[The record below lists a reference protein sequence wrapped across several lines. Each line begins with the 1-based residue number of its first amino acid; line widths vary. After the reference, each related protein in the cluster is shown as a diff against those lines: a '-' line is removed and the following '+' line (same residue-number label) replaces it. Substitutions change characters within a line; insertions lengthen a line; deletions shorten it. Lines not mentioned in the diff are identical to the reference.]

1 MSRKTII
8 WTLPLVLLLLSW
20 SHNPIDNTKKSV
32 DEIKTAN
39 QLIQLVNV
47 HRESLGKSKLIRNS
61 LADQLA
67 AEHVNYMISKK
78 DVNNDN
84 FEVRWEALEQQANAK
99 EITENVG
106 MDISAEK
113 AMNAYLSQVWLR
125 ANVEGD
131 FTHTGIAV
139 KKDEKGNYFYL
150 QIFYNK

>member
-1 MSRKTII
+1 MSRKTIF
-8 WTLPLVLLLLSW
+8 WTLPLILLLLSW
-20 SHNPIDNTKKSV
+20 SHNPIDSTKSV

-39 QLIQLVNV
+39 QLIQLVND

-67 AEHVNYMISKK
+67 TEHVNYMISKK

-84 FEVRWEALEQQANAK
+84 YEIRWEALEQQANAN

-106 MDISAEK
+106 FDVSAEK
-113 AMNAYLSQVWLR
+113 AMNAYLTRVWLR

-150 QIFYNK
+150 QIFYR

>member
-106 MDISAEK
+106 LDISAEK
-113 AMNAYLSQVWLR
+113 AMNAYLSRVWLR

-139 KKDEKGNYFYL
+139 KKDENGNYYYL

>member
-1 MSRKTII
+1 MSRKTIF
-8 WTLPLVLLLLSW
+8 WTLPLIMLLLSW
-20 SHNPIDNTKKSV
+20 SHNPIDSTNSV
-32 DEIKTAN
+32 DETKTAN
-39 QLIQLVNV
+39 QLILLVND
-47 HRESLGKSKLIRNS
+47 HRESLGKSKLVRNS

-84 FEVRWEALEQQANAK
+84 FEIRWEALEQQANAN

-106 MDISAEK
+106 LDVSAEK
-113 AMNAYLSQVWLR
+113 AMNAYLSRVWLR

-139 KKDEKGNYFYL
+139 KKDENGNYFYL
-150 QIFYNK
+150 QIFYR

>member
-1 MSRKTII
+1 MSRKTIF
-8 WTLPLVLLLLSW
+8 WTLPLILLLLSW
-20 SHNPIDNTKKSV
+20 SHNPIDSTKSV

-106 MDISAEK
+106 LDISAEK
-113 AMNAYLSQVWLR
+113 AMNAYLSRVWLR

-139 KKDEKGNYFYL
+139 KKDENGNYYYL

>member
-1 MSRKTII
+1 MSRKTIFWI
-8 WTLPLVLLLLSW
+8 LPLILLLLSW
-20 SHNPIDNTKKSV
+20 SHNPIDSKKSV

-39 QLIQLVNV
+39 QLVQLVND
-47 HRESLGKSKLIRNS
+47 HRESLGKSKLVRNS

-84 FEVRWEALEQQANAK
+84 FEIRWEALEQQANAK

-106 MDISAEK
+106 FDLSAEK
-113 AMNAYLSQVWLR
+113 AMNAYLSRVWLR

-139 KKDEKGNYFYL
+139 KKDENGNYFYL
-150 QIFYNK
+150 QIFYR

>member
-1 MSRKTII
+1 MSRKTIF

-106 MDISAEK
+106 LDISAEK
-113 AMNAYLSQVWLR
+113 AMNAYLSRVWLR

-139 KKDEKGNYFYL
+139 KKDENGNYYYL

>member
-1 MSRKTII
+1 MSRKTIF
-8 WTLPLVLLLLSW
+8 WTLPLILLLLSW
-20 SHNPIDNTKKSV
+20 SHNPIDSKNSV
-32 DEIKTAN
+32 DEVKTAN
-39 QLIQLVNV
+39 QLIQLVNN
-47 HRESLGKSKLIRNS
+47 HRESLGKSKLVRNS

-67 AEHVNYMISKK
+67 AEHVKYMISKK

-84 FEVRWEALEQQANAK
+84 YEIRWEALEQQANAK

-106 MDISAEK
+106 IDLSAEK
-113 AMNAYLSQVWLR
+113 AMNAYLSRVWLR

-150 QIFYNK
+150 QIFYR

>member
-1 MSRKTII
+1 MSRKTIFWI
-8 WTLPLVLLLLSW
+8 LPLIFLLLSW
-20 SHNPIDNTKKSV
+20 SHNPIDSTKSV

-39 QLIQLVNV
+39 QLIQLVND

-84 FEVRWEALEQQANAK
+84 FEIRWEALEQQANAK
-99 EITENVG
+99 DITENVG
-106 MDISAEK
+106 FDLSAEK
-113 AMNAYLSQVWLR
+113 AMNAYLSRVWLR

-150 QIFYNK
+150 QIFYR

>member
-1 MSRKTII
+1 MSRKTIF
-8 WTLPLVLLLLSW
+8 WTLPLILLLLSW
-20 SHNPIDNTKKSV
+20 SHNPIDSTNSV

-39 QLIQLVNV
+39 QLIQLVND

-67 AEHVNYMISKK
+67 AEHVKYMISKK

-84 FEVRWEALEQQANAK
+84 FEIRWEALEQQANAK

-106 MDISAEK
+106 LDISAEK
-113 AMNAYLSQVWLR
+113 AMNAYLSRVWLR
-125 ANVEGD
+125 ANVEGE

-150 QIFYNK
+150 QIFYN

>member
-113 AMNAYLSQVWLR
+113 AMNAYLSRVWLR